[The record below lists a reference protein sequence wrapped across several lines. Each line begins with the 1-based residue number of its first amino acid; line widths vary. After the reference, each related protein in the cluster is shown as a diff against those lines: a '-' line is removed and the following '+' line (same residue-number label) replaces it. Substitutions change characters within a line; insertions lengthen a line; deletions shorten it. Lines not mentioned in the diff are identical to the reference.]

1 LKLTKEKLVQ
11 LIKEEMSNTSSEDD
25 LEYRKGKD
33 DGLEDAQATEMG
45 MQVYGPSKPDDDKYM
60 EGYLEGNP
68 NYQP

>member
-1 LKLTKEKLVQ
+1 MKLTTNQ
-11 LIKEEMSNTSSEDD
+11 LKQIIKEEIAKMLREGSPDRERGR
-25 LEYRKGKD
+25 E

-45 MQVYGPSKPDDDKYM
+45 MQVYGPSDKDNPEYM